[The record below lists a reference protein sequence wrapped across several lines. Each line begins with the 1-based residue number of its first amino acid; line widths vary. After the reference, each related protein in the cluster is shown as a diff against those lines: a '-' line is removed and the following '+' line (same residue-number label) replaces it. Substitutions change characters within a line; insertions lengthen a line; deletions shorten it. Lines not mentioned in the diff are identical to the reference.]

1 MQLRNL
7 CFLLLL
13 TAFCQC
19 KKGDTEKPGITAA
32 EQVKRDHGQL
42 TGASVKQSIGVA
54 GGSLTSADGGLTLS
68 VPAGAVDA
76 ATEFSIQSVENML
89 QTKGKAYRLLPEGT
103 KFKKPVTLVYSYA
116 GAGVRAEEAA
126 YLFLVYQDAA
136 GYYFQPKNLQHNAAA
151 KTLSVQTT
159 HFSDWTFTTRVE
171 LEVSGNVNNGTVEL
185 HKSESAS
192 FSLVKYLTGESTDA
206 YKDEV
211 PVLEDKDFATRA
223 KINWSKSSASGT
235 LLPLGANAV
244 YAAPA
249 SIPQA
254 ESLVVTATVDDS
266 NLGTD
271 NLGQPIRQMTL
282 VQPVQLLPDSPSA
295 NESFFELKEDG
306 NTYRI
311 TNPRFFLAGGILSV
325 IGDFPGRSIELS
337 VWGGGVGSYA
347 YGEPGAT
354 GKASINYTISGV
366 APFVHFHVDNCSQP
380 KEIKYAQ
387 GQFTISRIAAAI
399 GDYTE
404 GSFTGEVF
412 HADWCNSQQQKTVSG
427 TFKIRKNY

>member
-1 MQLRNL
+1 
-7 CFLLLL
+7 
-13 TAFCQC
+13 
-19 KKGDTEKPGITAA
+19 
-32 EQVKRDHGQL
+32 
-42 TGASVKQSIGVA
+42 
-54 GGSLTSADGGLTLS
+54 
-68 VPAGAVDA
+68 
-76 ATEFSIQSVENML
+76 ML

-103 KFKKPVTLVYSYA
+103 KFKKPVMLAFSYA
-116 GAGVRAEEAA
+116 NTGVRTEEAT

-136 GYYFQPKNLQHNAAA
+136 GYYFQPKNIQHNAAA
-151 KTLSVQTT
+151 KTLTVQTA

-171 LEVSGNVNNGTVEL
+171 LEMSGNVKNGTVEL
-185 HKSESAS
+185 HKGESAS
-192 FSLVKYLTGESTDA
+192 FNLVKYLTGESSDA
-206 YKDEV
+206 YKEEV

-223 KINWSKSSASGT
+223 KINWSKSSASDT
-235 LLPLGANAV
+235 LFPLGSNAV
-244 YAAPA
+244 YTAPA

-282 VQPVQLLPDSPSA
+282 VQPVQLLQDSPSA

-306 NTYRI
+306 TTLRI
-311 TNPRFFLAGGILSV
+311 TNPRFSLAGGFLTV
-325 IGDFPGRSIELS
+325 TGDFPGRSITLS
-337 VWGGGVGSYA
+337 VKGGGVGSYA

-354 GKASINYTISGV
+354 GKATIDYVLSGV
-366 APFVHFHVDNCSQP
+366 APFVHFHIDNCSQP

-387 GQFTISRIAAAI
+387 GQFTVSRIAATV

-404 GSFTGEVF
+404 GSFTDEVF
-412 HADWCNSQQQKTVSG
+412 HADWCNSQQQKSVSG